1 MTSPASP
8 NRAVGPLVAAAC
20 TAAIVVAVA
29 WWART
34 GAPVGAYIDDGF
46 YAILGRALATGHGLS
61 YVSWP
66 GAPAPGHYPPGYPAV
81 LALAWRLTG
90 SLAGVAS
97 WGLAFNAIALGVSAA
112 AVAAALVGWGRVPM
126 PVAVTVA
133 VAGAVATPVLA
144 VSTLLLSE
152 PVALVLIVATLWA
165 ASPPPGDAAR
175 SGRAALAG
183 LLGGAAVLVRT
194 IAIAAPLAAVAA
206 ACVQRRYRDACII
219 TLVTL
224 ALVGPWVAWSAM
236 HPATGLGPLD
246 VAYGSYLGYY
256 LDAVG
261 QRGPGFAGAVVWAN
275 VLALGRT
282 GRALFAPWPTS
293 WWTLPIA
300 GALVGVLTV
309 GLRTSWRRSPALAL
323 FIAFY
328 GATIL
333 AWPYDPSRFLWG
345 IWPLVVGILAMGGTA
360 LVGGIRHRATAFPA
374 LRWIGA
380 LAVALVTVGYARTTI
395 LGLAARG
402 WERSQL
408 VSIATARPIIAWAR
422 SETPPDAV
430 IATPYDPMV
439 YLYSGRRTLPLRIW
453 RGTDYLAPGT
463 APHGDD
469 DLRAIVEY
477 FRPGFMVVP
486 GRADVVAGRLQ
497 ALLATAAVT
506 VRPVADLAGGNAA
519 LALDWPLLHRKALP
533 LGPHSRHL

>member
-8 NRAVGPLVAAAC
+8 DRAVGPLVAAAC

-46 YAILGRALATGHGLS
+46 YAILGRALATGHGLR

-90 SLAGVAS
+90 SLAGVAT
-97 WGLAFNAIALGVSAA
+97 WGLALNAIALGAA
-112 AVAAALVGWGRVPM
+112 AAAIAVALIGWGRVPT
-126 PVAVTVA
+126 PVAVTAA

-152 PVALVLIVATLWA
+152 PLGFVLIVATLWA
-165 ASPPPGDAAR
+165 ATPPPGDGAR
-175 SGRAALAG
+175 SGRAAVVG
-183 LLGGAAVLVRT
+183 LLGGVAVLVRT
-194 IAIAAPLAAVAA
+194 IAIAAPLAAVVA
-206 ACVQRRYRDACII
+206 ACVQRRYRDAAVIA
-219 TLVTL
+219 LVTL
-224 ALVGPWVAWSAM
+224 AVVGPWVAWSAM
-236 HPATGLGPLD
+236 HPPAGLGPLG

-256 LDAVG
+256 LDALR
-261 QRGPGFAGAVVWAN
+261 QRGPGFVAAVVWAN

-282 GRALFAPWPTS
+282 GRALFAPWPAS
-293 WWTLPIA
+293 WWTLPVA
-300 GALVGVLTV
+300 GALVAILTA
-309 GLRTSWRRSPALAL
+309 GLRTTWRRAPALAL

-328 GATIL
+328 GVTIL

-345 IWPLVVGILAMGGTA
+345 IWPLVVGILAIGGTT
-360 LVGGIRHRATAFPA
+360 LIGGIHQRATALSA

-380 LAVALVTVGYARTTI
+380 VGVALVTAGYARTTI
-395 LGLAARG
+395 LGLATRG

-408 VSIATARPIIAWAR
+408 SSIATAQPIVAWAR

-439 YLYSGRRTLPLRIW
+439 YLYSGRRTIPLRTW
-453 RGTDYLAPGT
+453 RATDYLAPGT
-463 APHGDD
+463 DTHGDD
-469 DLRAIVEY
+469 DLRAILEY
-477 FRPGFMVVP
+477 FRPGFVVVP

-506 VRPVADLAGGNAA
+506 VRPAADLAGGNAA
-519 LALDWPLLHRKALP
+519 LALDWRPLP
-533 LGPHSRHL
+533 